1 MTTERIR
8 LKGYKMGKKKKQK
21 KYNPLK
27 TIKKLARE
35 LFIDIPTSTKVFKD
49 KKKYSRK
56 QKHKKRLDDE

>member
-1 MTTERIR
+1 
-8 LKGYKMGKKKKQK
+8 MGKKKKQK

-35 LFIDIPTSTKVFKD
+35 LFIDIPMGTKVHTD

-56 QKHKKRLDDE
+56 KKHKKGLEDE